1 MNELIALDKDFNEA
15 MFKTKVDNVFVKLL
29 TSVMLDELDNV
40 KHFINDSVYNKYKE
54 YIDKLNS
61 HNHRQMYDELNV
73 KSTEIRNVEIT
84 DDKFIITVNLISRYM
99 DYLIDKNTG
108 DFVSGEN
115 TRRIEKNYTLVFEKY
130 RDTSKQKMARTCPGC
145 GNNIDVNNSGKCN
158 YCGRIYDL
166 DKYDYILTCID
177 IVS

>member
-1 MNELIALDKDFNEA
+1 MDELLLLDKDFNEA

-40 KHFINDSVYNKYKE
+40 KHFINDVVYNKYKE
-54 YIDKLNS
+54 YINKLNS

-84 DDKFIITVNLISRYM
+84 DDKFIITVDVISRYM
-99 DYLIDKNTG
+99 DYLVDKDNG
-108 DFVSGEN
+108 NFVSGEK
-115 TRRIEKNYTLVFEKY
+115 TKRIERNYILVFEKY
-130 RDTSKQKMARTCPGC
+130 RDTFKQKMARTCLGC
-145 GNNIDVNNSGKCN
+145 GNNIDVNNSGKCS

-166 DKYDYILTCID
+166 DKYDYILTGID
-177 IVS
+177 VL